1 MMSSF
6 AKTLNAY
13 YAGYAYEAA
22 QHLRPTVRS
31 TPPETRFVLFARGR
45 SGTTL
50 LLSMLNAHPA
60 VEADG
65 EILRRRALC
74 PLRLVKQ
81 CEAQTQ
87 ASVYGFKLLS
97 YQLRS
102 LQTHLPD
109 RRAFLEALVEQG
121 YRVLYLRRQNLL
133 RHALSGLYAEH
144 RRRWH
149 QTETDAADRPAIR
162 VRRDDLFRWLDG
174 SAQLRRFEQEAIG
187 GLPHLSLT
195 YEEHLEDPACH
206 ADTLRRVTEW
216 LNLDPIAPDTSLCKT
231 TPRRLSELATNPDD
245 VRRWVAASP
254 YAHFLKATRLDVP
267 NWE

>member
-1 MMSSF
+1 MMPSL

-65 EILRRRALC
+65 EILRRRVLC

-81 CEAQTQ
+81 YEAQTQ
-87 ASVYGFKLLS
+87 SPVYGFKLLS

-102 LQTHLPD
+102 LQSHLSD
-109 RRAFLEALVEQG
+109 RRAFLESLVERG
-121 YRVLYLRRQNLL
+121 HRVLYLRRRNLL

-149 QTETDAADRPAIR
+149 QTATGAAARPAIR
-162 VRRDDLFRWLDG
+162 VHRDDLFRWLDG
-174 SAQLRRFEQEAIG
+174 SAQLRRFEQEVLD

-195 YEEHLEDPACH
+195 YEEHLEDPTRH
-206 ADTLRRVTEW
+206 ADTLRRVTGQ
-216 LNLDPIAPDTSLCKT
+216 LDLAPIAPDTSLRKT
-231 TPRRLSELATNPDD
+231 TPRRLSDLATNPDA

-254 YAHFLKATRLDVP
+254 YARFLSAVLA
-267 NWE
+267 

>member
-1 MMSSF
+1 MTSSF
-6 AKTLNAY
+6 MRSSLVRTLNAY

-22 QHLRPTVRS
+22 QYVRPTVRPDS
-31 TPPETRFVLFARGR
+31 CRDRFVLFARGR

-65 EILRRRALC
+65 EILRRRALR
-74 PLRLVKQ
+74 PLGLVAR

-87 ASVYGFKLLS
+87 APVYGFKLLS

-109 RRAFLEALVEQG
+109 RRAFLAALVERG
-121 YRVLYLRRQNLL
+121 YRVLYLRRENLL

-149 QTETDAADRPAIR
+149 QTETDAADRPAIQ

-174 SAQLRRFEQEAIG
+174 SAQLRRFEREVLD

-195 YEEHLEDPACH
+195 YEEHLEDPARH
-206 ADTLRRVTEW
+206 ADTLRRVTDR
-216 LNLDPIAPDTSLCKT
+216 LDLDPIAPDTSLRKT
-231 TPRRLSELATNPDD
+231 TPRRLSDLATNADD

-254 YAHFLKATRLDVP
+254 YARFLSDVP
-267 NWE
+267 A

>member
-1 MMSSF
+1 MMPSL
-6 AKTLNAY
+6 ARTLNAY

-65 EILRRRALC
+65 EILRRRVLR
-74 PLRLVKQ
+74 PLRMVKQ
-81 CEAQTQ
+81 CKAQTQ
-87 ASVYGFKLLS
+87 APVYGFKLLS

-102 LQTHLPD
+102 LQTHLSD
-109 RRAFLEALVEQG
+109 RRAFLEALGERG
-121 YRVLYLRRQNLL
+121 YRVLYLRRRNLL

-149 QTETDAADRPAIR
+149 QTDTDATDRPAIR

-174 SAQLRRFEQEAIG
+174 SAQLRRFEQEVLD

-195 YEEHLEDPACH
+195 YEEHLEDPARH
-206 ADTLRRVTEW
+206 ADTLRRVTGR
-216 LNLDPIAPDTSLCKT
+216 LDLAPIAPDTSLRKT
-231 TPRRLSELATNPDD
+231 TPRRLSDLATNPDD

-254 YAHFLKATRLDVP
+254 YARFLSTVLA
-267 NWE
+267 

>member
-74 PLRLVKQ
+74 PLQLVKQ

-174 SAQLRRFEQEAIG
+174 SAQLRRFEQEG
-187 GLPHLSLT
+187 
-195 YEEHLEDPACH
+195 PAAPVTH
-206 ADTLRRVTEW
+206 LRR
-216 LNLDPIAPDTSLCKT
+216 APGRSGM
-231 TPRRLSELATNPDD
+231 PRRYAPPRDRMAQPRSHRPRYFAVQDYPATA
-245 VRRWVAASP
+245 VGTGHQSG
-254 YAHFLKATRLDVP
+254 
-267 NWE
+267 

>member
-1 MMSSF
+1 MPDALHGF
-6 AKTLNAY
+6 AKTVNVF

-65 EILRRRALC
+65 EILRRRALR

-81 CEAQTQ
+81 CKAQTQ
-87 ASVYGFKLLS
+87 APVYGFKLLS

-102 LQTHLPD
+102 LQTHLSD

-121 YRVLYLRRQNLL
+121 YRVLYLRRRNLL

-149 QTETDAADRPAIR
+149 QTDTDATDRPAIR

-174 SAQLRRFEQEAIG
+174 SAQLRRFEQEVLD

-195 YEEHLEDPACH
+195 YEEHLEDPARH
-206 ADTLRRVTEW
+206 ADTLHRTTDR
-216 LNLDPIAPDTSLCKT
+216 LDLDPIAPDTSLRKT
-231 TPRRLSELATNPDD
+231 TPRRLSDLATNPDD

-254 YAHFLKATRLDVP
+254 YARFLSAVSA
-267 NWE
+267 

>member
-1 MMSSF
+1 MPN
-6 AKTLNAY
+6 ALHALVKTVNAF

-22 QHLRPTVRS
+22 QHLRPAVRRA
-31 TPPETRFVLFARGR
+31 PPKTRFVLFARGR

-60 VEADG
+60 IEADG

-102 LQTHLPD
+102 LQTHLSD

-121 YRVLYLRRQNLL
+121 YRVLYLRRRNLL

-195 YEEHLEDPACH
+195 YEEHLEDPARH
-206 ADTLRRVTEW
+206 ADTLRRVTDR
-216 LNLDPIAPDTSLCKT
+216 LNLDPIAPDTSLRKT
-231 TPRRLSELATNPDD
+231 TPRRLSDLATNPDD

-254 YAHFLKATRLDVP
+254 YARFLSAVLA
-267 NWE
+267 